1 VAHLLSVNVGHPEPN
16 PYKDSK
22 ATGIGKRPVEDAVE
36 VRAPGPK
43 SGGLGSGL
51 VGDFIGDGKHHGG
64 DSQAVYAFQRE
75 DLDLWQQRL
84 GRELPNGYFGENLT
98 TLGIDVNAA
107 RVGEVWQVGD
117 RVRLKVTSPRIPC
130 STFRGWMGERG
141 WAKMFTAEG
150 RPGTYLSV
158 VVPGSI
164 RSGDRVEVVER
175 PDHDVTAALVF
186 RATTTERDLLP
197 RLLAAGDD
205 LEPEIAEMARQR
217 RLVTLD

>member
-1 VAHLLSVNVGHPEPN
+1 VGHLLSVNVGHPEPN
-16 PYKDSK
+16 PYKESK
-22 ATGIGKRPVEDAVE
+22 STGIGKRAVPGPVE

-43 SGGLGSGL
+43 HGGLGSGL

-64 DSQAVYAFQRE
+64 DTQAVYAFQRE
-75 DLDLWQQRL
+75 DLDRWQQRL
-84 GRELPNGYFGENLT
+84 GRDLPNGFFGENLT
-98 TLGIDVNAA
+98 TSGIDVNEA

-117 RVRLKVTSPRIPC
+117 EVRLKVTSPRIPC

-141 WAKMFTAEG
+141 WVKLFTADA

-158 VVPGSI
+158 VTPGSV
-164 RSGDRVEVVER
+164 RPGDPVEVVER

-197 RLLAAGDD
+197 QLLAAGAD
-205 LEPEIAEMARQR
+205 LEPEIAELARSR
-217 RLVTLD
+217 RLVPLD

>member
-1 VAHLLSVNVGHPEPN
+1 MGHLLSVNVGHPEPN
-16 PYKDSK
+16 PYKESK
-22 ATGIGKRPVEDAVE
+22 STGIGKRAVAGPVE

-43 SGGLGSGL
+43 HGGLGSGL

-64 DSQAVYAFQRE
+64 DGQAVYAFQRE
-75 DLDLWQQRL
+75 DLDRWQERL
-84 GRELPNGYFGENLT
+84 GRDLRNGFFGENFT
-98 TLGIDVNAA
+98 TVGIDVNEA
-107 RVGEVWQVGD
+107 RVGEVWRVGGE
-117 RVRLKVTSPRIPC
+117 VQLKVTSPRIPC

-141 WAKMFTAEG
+141 WAKTFTADA

-158 VVPGSI
+158 LTPGTV
-164 RSGDRVEVVER
+164 RPGDPVEVVER

-197 RLLAAGDD
+197 ELLAAGAD
-205 LEPEIAEMARQR
+205 LEPEIAELARRR

>member
-1 VAHLLSVNVGHPEPN
+1 VGHLLSVNVGHPEPN
-16 PYKDSK
+16 PHKESK
-22 ATGIGKRPVEDAVE
+22 STGIGKRAVAGPVE

-43 SGGLGSGL
+43 RGGLGSGL

-64 DSQAVYAFQRE
+64 DAQAVYAFQRE
-75 DLDLWQQRL
+75 DLDRWQERL
-84 GRELPNGYFGENLT
+84 GRDLPNGFFGENLT
-98 TLGIDVNAA
+98 TLGFDVNEA
-107 RVGEVWQVGD
+107 RVGEVWRVGEE
-117 RVRLKVTSPRIPC
+117 VQLKVTSPRIPC
-130 STFRGWMGERG
+130 STFRGWMGEPG

-158 VVPGSI
+158 VRPGSV
-164 RSGDRVEVVER
+164 RPGDRVEVVQR

-205 LEPEIAEMARQR
+205 LEPEIADLARRR

>member
-1 VAHLLSVNVGHPEPN
+1 VGHLLSVNVGHPEPN
-16 PYKDSK
+16 PHKESK
-22 ATGIGKRPVEDAVE
+22 STGIGKRAVAGPVE

-43 SGGLGSGL
+43 CGGLGSGL

-64 DSQAVYAFQRE
+64 DTQAVYAFQRE
-75 DLDLWQQRL
+75 DLDRWQERL
-84 GRELPNGYFGENLT
+84 GRDLPNGFFGENLT
-98 TLGIDVNAA
+98 TLGFDVNEA
-107 RVGEVWQVGD
+107 RVGEVWRVGEE
-117 RVRLKVTSPRIPC
+117 VQLKVTSPRIPC

-158 VVPGSI
+158 VRPG
-164 RSGDRVEVVER
+164 RVRPGDRVEVVRR

-197 RLLAAGDD
+197 QLLAAGDD
-205 LEPEIAEMARQR
+205 LEPEIAELARRR

>member
-1 VAHLLSVNVGHPEPN
+1 VGHLLSVNVGHPEPN
-16 PYKDSK
+16 PYKESK
-22 ATGIGKRPVEDAVE
+22 STGIGKRAVAGPVE

-43 SGGLGSGL
+43 HGGLGSGL

-64 DSQAVYAFQRE
+64 DGQAVYAFQRE
-75 DLDLWQQRL
+75 DLDRWQERL
-84 GRELPNGYFGENLT
+84 GRDLRNGFFGENFT
-98 TLGIDVNAA
+98 TVGIDVNEA
-107 RVGEVWQVGD
+107 RVGEVWRVGGE
-117 RVRLKVTSPRIPC
+117 VQLKVTSPRIPC

-141 WAKMFTAEG
+141 WAKTFTADA

-158 VVPGSI
+158 LTPGTV
-164 RSGDRVEVVER
+164 RPGDPVEVVER

-197 RLLAAGDD
+197 ELLAAGAD
-205 LEPEIAEMARQR
+205 LEPEIAELARRR